1 MAVKS
6 FPQVYAENPEK
17 KLTLYYLV
25 LGFVALLVGSLFGP
39 FQALN
44 YGNVDAYPLL
54 KRLLPFVQSYYQGL
68 TLHGVLNA
76 IVFTQLLAMAVMFY
90 LPARELR
97 AYGVRP
103 NLTWGWVAWWMAF
116 LGLLVAALPL
126 LANEATVLYTFYP
139 PLKGHWAFYV
149 GATVFVAA
157 SLVVGL
163 LVIGMWLRFKQH
175 HPERITPLA
184 TYMAVT
190 FWLMWLLASLGLVVE
205 SVFLLI
211 PWSLGLVQGVDP
223 LLARTLFWYT
233 GHPIVYFWLLPAY
246 ALLYLVL
253 PKLAGGKLISD
264 PLARVVFLLFL
275 LFSVPV
281 GFHHQYADPGITP
294 TWKFVHAVLTLFVAV
309 PSLITAFTVA
319 ASLELAGRMRGGK
332 GLFGWIKALP
342 WDNPAF
348 VAPVLGLIAFIPGGA
363 GGIVNASYTL
373 NYVIHN
379 TTWVPGHF
387 HLQVGTLVTMT
398 MMGAVFWLVPQLTG
412 KPLTEGI
419 RKAGL
424 AGMWLWFV
432 GMLVMAVGM
441 HWQGL
446 LNVPRRAYIA
456 QAPDAYTH
464 AAVPMVFNILAGI
477 ILLLA
482 IVLFFYAFFALLF
495 RGERRA
501 EVAAEEVPFAEVLS
515 DGGDTPAMR
524 LLDRIWFWFALAVL
538 LVVLAYGPTLVQ
550 LFGNLNPV
558 PGWRLW

>member
-1 MAVKS
+1 
-6 FPQVYAENPEK
+6 
-17 KLTLYYLV
+17 
-25 LGFVALLVGSLFGP
+25 
-39 FQALN
+39 
-44 YGNVDAYPLL
+44 
-54 KRLLPFVQSYYQGL
+54 
-68 TLHGVLNA
+68 
-76 IVFTQLLAMAVMFY
+76 
-90 LPARELR
+90 
-97 AYGVRP
+97 
-103 NLTWGWVAWWMAF
+103 
-116 LGLLVAALPL
+116 
-126 LANEATVLYTFYP
+126 
-139 PLKGHWAFYV
+139 
-149 GATVFVAA
+149 
-157 SLVVGL
+157 
-163 LVIGMWLRFKQH
+163 
-175 HPERITPLA
+175 
-184 TYMAVT
+184 
-190 FWLMWLLASLGLVVE
+190 
-205 SVFLLI
+205 
-211 PWSLGLVQGVDP
+211 
-223 LLARTLFWYT
+223 
-233 GHPIVYFWLLPAY
+233 
-246 ALLYLVL
+246 
-253 PKLAGGKLISD
+253 
-264 PLARVVFLLFL
+264 
-275 LFSVPV
+275 VPV
-281 GFHHQYADPGITP
+281 GFHHQYADPGIAP

-373 NYVIHN
+373 NYVVHN
-379 TTWVPGHF
+379 TTWVPGHL

-424 AGMWLWFV
+424 AGVWLWFV

-482 IVLFFYAFFALLF
+482 LVLFFYAFFALLF

-558 PGWRLW
+558 PGMRLW

>member
-1 MAVKS
+1 
-6 FPQVYAENPEK
+6 
-17 KLTLYYLV
+17 
-25 LGFVALLVGSLFGP
+25 
-39 FQALN
+39 
-44 YGNVDAYPLL
+44 
-54 KRLLPFVQSYYQGL
+54 
-68 TLHGVLNA
+68 
-76 IVFTQLLAMAVMFY
+76 
-90 LPARELR
+90 
-97 AYGVRP
+97 
-103 NLTWGWVAWWMAF
+103 
-116 LGLLVAALPL
+116 
-126 LANEATVLYTFYP
+126 
-139 PLKGHWAFYV
+139 LKGHWAFYV

-163 LVIGMWLRFKQH
+163 LVIGMWFRFRKL

-205 SVFLLI
+205 SFFLLI
-211 PWSLGLVQGVDP
+211 PWSLGLTQGVDP

-246 ALLYLVL
+246 AILYLVL
-253 PKLAGGKLISD
+253 PRLAGGKLISD

-281 GFHHQYADPGITP
+281 GFHHQYADPGISP
-294 TWKFVHAVLTLFVAV
+294 TWKFIHAVLTLFVAV

-319 ASLELAGRMRGGK
+319 ASLELAGRMQGGK
-332 GLFGWIKALP
+332 GLFGWIRTLP

-373 NYVIHN
+373 NYVVHN
-379 TTWVPGHF
+379 TAWVPGHF

-398 MMGAVFWLVPQLTG
+398 MMGTVFWLVPQLTG

-419 RKAGL
+419 RRAGL
-424 AGMWLWFV
+424 AGVWLWFI
-432 GMLVMAVGM
+432 GMMVMAVGL

-446 LNVPRRAYIA
+446 LNVPRRAYIS
-456 QAPDAYTH
+456 QTPEAYTH
-464 AAVPMVFNILAGI
+464 AAGPMVFNILSGI

-482 IVLFFYAFFALLF
+482 IVLFFYALFALLF
-495 RGERRA
+495 KGERRA
-501 EVAAEEVPFAEVLS
+501 EVSAQEVPFAEVLS
-515 DGGDTPAMR
+515 DGGNTPTMR

-550 LFGNLNPV
+550 LFGNLNLV